1 MIVQVF
7 LIASTC
13 LFWGLVTIFVVLEV
27 RARRWLRRYPREWPE
42 PVFDEQ
48 DSASGAQAEVLER
61 TRMAAVS
68 LHEGFG
74 QKKR

>member
-1 MIVQVF
+1 VISEAEMIKGF

-48 DSASGAQAEVLER
+48 EPALEECILKEK
-61 TRMAAVS
+61 M
-68 LHEGFG
+68 
-74 QKKR
+74 